1 MIPAMEIAP
10 VDTRAGQAF
19 PGLLRVKIRL
29 PKRKG
34 SALEGPVFINSTA
47 VLPENTVKI
56 RLFFQRKLLTAS
68 GSRNPPAIGFHKDII
83 LYFESSC

>member
-1 MIPAMEIAP
+1 MEIAP
-10 VDTRAGQAF
+10 VDTGAGKAF
-19 PGLLRVKIRL
+19 PGLLGVKSRC

-56 RLFFQRKLLTAS
+56 RLFFQRKLLAAS
-68 GSRNPPAIGFHKDII
+68 GSRNPPAIGFHKGII
-83 LYFESSC
+83 L